1 MRTMSVLGN
10 LVRRGRTRRWLLRQL
25 RRVQA
30 VLAVLRRP
38 PWVPPGHFYSPVST
52 REDVERQLSWDG
64 PPAGVD
70 LREDEQV
77 ALLQELAPYL
87 TDFVPIRYRA
97 HNEQYDVV
105 DATFLQAMLR
115 HHRPRRIIEV
125 GSGHST
131 MATLDTADH
140 HLPDLEITC
149 IEPFPDRLLGL
160 LSPRDAGRIRLI
172 REPVQDVPPEVFV
185 ELRAGDVLFIDSTHV
200 VRHGSDVL
208 WETLHLLPSLAPGVL
223 VHVHDLQWPFQYPE
237 RWLREGR
244 DWTEI
249 YLWHAF
255 LAYNEAWP
263 IRLMTSW
270 AATNRPDLL
279 PPALRDLPTG
289 ALWIQR
295 AGPVGG

>member
-1 MRTMSVLGN
+1 MQS
-10 LVRRGRTRRWLLRQL
+10 
-25 RRVQA
+25 

-52 REDVERQLSWDG
+52 RTDVDRQLSWSG
-64 PPAGVD
+64 APAGVD
-70 LREDEQV
+70 MREDEQV
-77 ALLQELAPYL
+77 ALLRALAPLL
-87 TDFVPIRYRA
+87 TDFSTSRYRA
-97 HNEQYDVV
+97 PNEQYDVV

-131 MATLDTADH
+131 MAILDTADR

-149 IEPFPDRLLGL
+149 IEPYPDRLLGL
-160 LSPRDAGRIRLI
+160 LRPQDATRVRLI
-172 REPVQDVPPEVFV
+172 RKPVQDVPLDVFGD
-185 ELRAGDVLFIDSTHV
+185 LQDGDVLFIDSTHV

-208 WETLHLLPSLAPGVL
+208 WETLHVLPSLAPGVL
-223 VHVHDLQWPFQYPE
+223 VHVHDMQWPFQYPDQ
-237 RWLREGR
+237 WLHEGR

-249 YLWHAF
+249 YHWHAY

-270 AATNRPDLL
+270 ASTTHPDLL
-279 PPALRDLPTG
+279 PPALRGLPTG
-289 ALWIQR
+289 ALWVQR
-295 AGPVGG
+295 AEP